1 MNASTSASGR
11 PWLRY
16 AGHAVGGLVLAI
28 IVPLFTYNHGMHQ
41 IAGMDEGVLAKAAYS
56 LRLGY
61 RPYVDFP
68 TAVPPLFLYVLK
80 AANALSADPSW
91 SALVLTNAIYAG
103 LAGLALAALLG
114 AFGGPLAAFEAYA
127 CATLA
132 TFLTQTVVGFPWY
145 NALSALS
152 LALVGASAAAL
163 IRSPRSRGMLAALAT
178 SLVLAGLSKI
188 NLAVLSYAVITGL
201 ALLSPRVRRPA
212 LLALG
217 AGALGTWLTLQC
229 TDISPLL
236 LFRTYARFLGRAS
249 SGSHWYATFFGPTW
263 WESARSVG
271 ACLPLLVATAW
282 TSRELWRRGQ
292 ELDEATRAYAW
303 LACGLIVAAFGG
315 MITNNDL
322 KFTEISVIGIATTL
336 LLTRSPTFPFDWRR
350 TAWLVSFAAL
360 FTYAEITGLL
370 RLRSFT
376 TFGFY
381 DLVNEGAYQDGYF
394 KGLEASERLAHA
406 GDAMFAKIKSL
417 PQPLREGEVLLGPRL
432 EMFYPAFRIRPPRG
446 LPLWWEGFNDE
457 SGQDAVANELAD
469 RFTALPFKLII
480 LWKEEA
486 IFMPA
491 SVFRRLAN
499 TGLYTWSN
507 EGELTFI
514 KRK

>member
-1 MNASTSASGR
+1 MNASGR

-16 AGHAVGGLVLAI
+16 AGHAAGGLALAI
-28 IVPLFTYNHGMHQ
+28 IVPLFTYAHGMHQ
-41 IAGMDEGVLAKAAYS
+41 IAGMDEGVMAKAAYA

-80 AANALSADPSW
+80 VGNALSTDPSW
-91 SALVLTNAIYAG
+91 SALVLANAIYAG

-127 CATLA
+127 CAALA

-152 LALVGASAAAL
+152 LALVGASAAAV
-163 IRSPRSRGMLAALAT
+163 IRSPRSRGMIAALTA

-188 NLAVLSYAVITGL
+188 NLAVLSYAVVGGL
-201 ALLSPRVRRPA
+201 AFLSPRVRRPA

-217 AGALGTWLTLQC
+217 LGALGTWLTLQG
-229 TDISPLL
+229 TGISAGL
-236 LFRTYARFLGRAS
+236 LFCTYARFLGRAA
-249 SGSHWYATFFGPTW
+249 SGTHWYATFFGATR
-263 WESARSVG
+263 WESVRSVG
-271 ACLPLLVATAW
+271 ACLPLLIATAW
-282 TSRELWRRGQ
+282 TLRELWRRGR
-292 ELDEATRAYAW
+292 ELDETTRAYAW
-303 LACGLIVAAFGG
+303 LASGLIAAAFGG

-322 KFTEISVIGIATTL
+322 KFTEISVIGIAATL

-350 TAWLVSFAAL
+350 TAWLASFAAL
-360 FTYAEITGLL
+360 FAYAEMAGLL

-376 TFGFY
+376 TYGFY
-381 DLVNEGAYQDGYF
+381 DVVNEGLYQDGYF
-394 KGLEASERLAHA
+394 KGLEASERLART
-406 GDAMFAKIKSL
+406 GDQMFAMIKSL
-417 PQPLREGEVLLGPRL
+417 PPPLREGEVFLGPRL
-432 EMFYPAFRIRPPRG
+432 EMFYPAFHIHPPRG

-469 RFTALPFKLII
+469 RFVALPLKLII

-491 SVFRRLAN
+491 SVFRHLAD
-499 TGLYTWSN
+499 TGLYTWST